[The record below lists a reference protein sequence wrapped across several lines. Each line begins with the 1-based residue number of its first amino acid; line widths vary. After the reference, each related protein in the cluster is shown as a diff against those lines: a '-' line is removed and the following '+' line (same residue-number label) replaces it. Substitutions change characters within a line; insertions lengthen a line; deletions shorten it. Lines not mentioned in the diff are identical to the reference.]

1 MMQKHNDFMVL
12 RPMSTF
18 LSFILQCQ
26 DVVSYHINSVNGFTL
41 SFLAQM
47 WAPEQWSPCH
57 LPSLE
62 EACLCTHHCVFCTI
76 TASSVPITATSIP
89 SLCPS
94 LYPLYPSLH
103 PMCPSL
109 RPLYYQCIL
118 CTYHWGVRRE
128 PQFQADAPFKSSS
141 QHSEHP
147 GSRPQPSRKAGKDIK
162 VIRASRS
169 KRKVRKHSLKQE
181 ARTGLE
187 TCKTQDGVG
196 VQVLIRKATLRPLR
210 SHHHLLCG
218 QRQQVRSTHLRLVH
232 TCRDNPE
239 CWQGLLSWSKKQR
252 NRKDVGPVA
261 QS

>member
-1 MMQKHNDFMVL
+1 MDLHCLSWPRCGLLNSGLHVTCQAWR
-12 RPMSTF
+12 RP
-18 LSFILQCQ
+18 
-26 DVVSYHINSVNGFTL
+26 
-41 SFLAQM
+41 A
-47 WAPEQWSPCH
+47 
-57 LPSLE
+57 
-62 EACLCTHHCVFCTI
+62 
-76 TASSVPITATSIP
+76 SVPITVSLVPITVSSVP
-89 SLCPS
+89 SLR
-94 LYPLYPSLH
+94 PLYPSLH
-103 PMCPSL
+103 PLYHPCVLCAHHCNLYTITVSITVPSVPITASSVPSLRPLCPSL

-162 VIRASRS
+162 GIRASRS
-169 KRKVRKHSLKQE
+169 KGKVRKHSLKQE

-218 QRQQVRSTHLRLVH
+218 QRQQVRSTHLQLVH